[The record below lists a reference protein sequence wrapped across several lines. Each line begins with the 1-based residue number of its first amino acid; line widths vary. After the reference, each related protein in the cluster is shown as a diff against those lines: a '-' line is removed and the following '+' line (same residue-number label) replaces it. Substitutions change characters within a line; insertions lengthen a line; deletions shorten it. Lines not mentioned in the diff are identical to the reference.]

1 MESIRNLQYLITV
14 ADEQSYSRAAVR
26 LGVSQP
32 TLSKQ
37 IKELETEF
45 GHALFTRTTR
55 RVELTAKG
63 EMLYE
68 RAKSIVALY
77 EQAKREALHEEV
89 LAGDVR
95 ITLAETPAIAS
106 LIETIKRVRQQAPRV
121 RVHLVSAAEDIA
133 KHDLQTGEADFAVF
147 VGNADTNNFAT
158 MKLHQKV
165 HWGLLT
171 KADGPLAEKTFVR
184 ARDLID
190 LPIFISEQS
199 CRRNEFSAWFGPIW
213 NDICITGSYN
223 LVFNASLLAR
233 EGIAHVLCLDN
244 IVTGLDEIGLKWLPL
259 KPQLTAEV
267 TAAWDKNRTFT
278 AATRLFL
285 SVWQEVQQAFDKAR

>member
-14 ADEQSYSRAAVR
+14 ADEQSYSRAAER

-37 IKELETEF
+37 IKELENEF

-55 RVELTAKG
+55 RVDLTPKG

-77 EQAKREALHEEV
+77 AQAKREALQEDV
-89 LAGDVR
+89 LVGDIR

-106 LIETIKRVRQQAPRV
+106 LIQAVKQFQIQAPRV
-121 RVHLVSAAEDIA
+121 RVHFVSAAEDIA
-133 KHDLQTGEADFAVF
+133 RHDLQTGISDFAVF
-147 VGNADTNNFAT
+147 VGNADTSNFAT
-158 MKLHQKV
+158 MKLNQKV

-171 KADGPLAEKTFVR
+171 QAQGPLSDKTFVR

-199 CRRNEFSAWFGPIW
+199 CRRNEFSAWFGPVW
-213 NDICITGSYN
+213 DDIRITGSYN

-233 EGIAHVLCLDN
+233 QGVAHILCLDN
-244 IVTGLDEIGLKWLPL
+244 IITGLDDIGLKWLPL

-267 TAAWDKNRTFT
+267 TAAWDKNRTFSPV
-278 AATRLFL
+278 ARLFL
-285 SVWQEVQQAFDKAR
+285 SVWQQVQQELDKA

>member
-14 ADEQSYSRAAVR
+14 ADEQSYSRAAER

-68 RAKSIVALY
+68 RAKSIVSLY
-77 EQAKREALHEEV
+77 EQAKREALHEDV
-89 LAGDVR
+89 LVGDIR

-106 LIETIKRVRQQAPRV
+106 LIEAIKRLQKEAPRV
-121 RVHLVSAAEDIA
+121 RIHLVSAAEDIA
-133 KHDLQTGEADFAVF
+133 RHDLQTGVSDFAIF

-171 KADGPLAEKTFVR
+171 QARGPLAKKNFVR
-184 ARDLID
+184 ARDLPG
-190 LPIFISEQS
+190 LPIFISEQA
-199 CRRNEFSAWFGPIW
+199 CRRNEFSAWFGSVW
-213 NDICITGSYN
+213 DDIQISGSYN
-223 LVFNASLLAR
+223 LLFNASLLAR
-233 EGIAHVLCLDN
+233 DGVAHVLCLDN
-244 IVTGLDEIGLKWLPL
+244 IITGLDEVGLKWLPL
-259 KPQLTAEV
+259 KPVLTAEV
-267 TAAWDKNRTFT
+267 IAAWDRNRTFSPV
-278 AATRLFL
+278 ARLFL
-285 SVWQEVQQAFDKAR
+285 KIWQDVQQEFVNA